1 MSRLVMLAA
10 FLALTV
16 PSTLARP
23 HEHANDTPLQ
33 KRQAA
38 VTTTTPS
45 ATSAS
50 ASPSASPSSDPDDT
64 GGGNMPINIFVPIVA
79 IIGGLMLVA
88 IFYVNRSRFKT
99 LRHRLTSHTTGF
111 GQPGSG
117 ASSRNLTSDGM
128 VSASSLNV
136 STPRPRPGPPAR
148 GGRADR
154 GRNVRRTESGR
165 SVRTLPPYSK
175 EAGDEEMVLV
185 RRQQSLASTWDG
197 DMSDDEGEGEGEGV
211 VAGGEMIERSIH
223 PATVD
228 RVGSQRRAGDAASPP
243 DEDGEE
249 STMDGARQ
257 NQADLVANRRASEGT
272 SPRSAPLDGQPARA
286 GSIGRRGWGEAP
298 TYLEAMSSPD
308 FHDVRD
314 GRDLEAGVPPPRTPS
329 GAVGAGGAAS
339 FRERT
344 TTSFRDFL
352 SRTGFAPQPDRS
364 VSTRRPSS
372 QASLLLQP
380 QSSRLSGI
388 STTSGQFQGQAT
400 STGTGTG
407 TSPYPSP
414 WASSHSLVISSP
426 LPHSAVRASFDSA
439 RLPRGGITEQQM
451 RFLSSTEALN
461 TAGVSLADP
470 PPGRRRARSEA
481 RSLLGDSPG
490 RSRSGSG
497 SGAALGHTPETS
509 EDAPP
514 SWEELDEQR
523 RRHEAEQ
530 RRDLARPVGTSRS
543 TSGGGNDDEGPAAGA
558 EAEDSAGGQGST
570 NTGAG
575 DGDATPRPSAVEK
588 TAATATEARGE
599 ASPTSPS
606 STAPATGSSLST
618 LAPSLAVVPPSPIS
632 PDHNR
637 NQAQIH
643 AATSVGAV

>member
-10 FLALTV
+10 TLALIV
-16 PSTLARP
+16 PSILARP
-23 HEHANDTPLQ
+23 HEYANDTPLE
-33 KRQAA
+33 KRQATVA
-38 VTTTTPS
+38 PTSPS
-45 ATSAS
+45 TTSAS

-88 IFYVNRSRFKT
+88 IFYVNRARFKP

-111 GQPGSG
+111 GQPGS
-117 ASSRNLTSDGM
+117 ASSGNLTSDGM

-185 RRQQSLASTWDG
+185 RQQSLASTWDG
-197 DMSDDEGEGEGEGV
+197 DMSDDDGEGEGEGEV
-211 VAGGEMIERSIH
+211 EVTGGEMTERSLH
-223 PATVD
+223 ATVD
-228 RVGSQRRAGDAASPP
+228 RAGSQRRAGDTASPP
-243 DEDGEE
+243 DEDGGAI
-249 STMDGARQ
+249 TTDDARQ
-257 NQADLVANRRASEGT
+257 DEADSGTSRRASEGT
-272 SPRSAPLDGQPARA
+272 SPRSAPVDGQPART

-308 FHDVRD
+308 FHDERD
-314 GRDLEAGVPPPRTPS
+314 GRDLEAGLPPPRTPTA
-329 GAVGAGGAAS
+329 AVGAGGAAS

-344 TTSFRDFL
+344 ATSFRDFL

-380 QSSRLSGI
+380 QSSRLSGM
-388 STTSGQFQGQAT
+388 STTSGQFQGQG
-400 STGTGTG
+400 TGGTG

-451 RFLSSTEALN
+451 RFLSSTEALH

-481 RSLLGDSPG
+481 RSLL
-490 RSRSGSG
+490 
-497 SGAALGHTPETS
+497 ETS
-509 EDAPP
+509 EVAPP

-530 RRDLARPVGTSRS
+530 RRDLARPVGTTRS
-543 TSGGGNDDEGPAAGA
+543 MSGNGNNDEGPAAGA
-558 EAEDSAGGQGST
+558 EAENSERGQGSM

-575 DGDATPRPSAVEK
+575 DGDATPRPSSVEE
-588 TAATATEARGE
+588 TAAAATEARGE
-599 ASPTSPS
+599 ASPTSPT

-632 PDHNR
+632 PEHNR